1 MNLYIWP
8 DATYLTDNY
17 HSGGGVIAIAPTLE
31 RAREIITSA
40 IYYDGKSNPSSVLT
54 TDPIVITEL
63 TKEYCM
69 IFPDAGCC

>member
-8 DATYLTDNY
+8 KATYLTDNY
-17 HSGGGVIAIAPTLE
+17 HDGGGVIAIAPTLD

-40 IYYDGKSNPSSVLT
+40 NYSDRPLSSSVLI

-63 TKEYCM
+63 TEEYCM